1 MNNKG
6 KIRIDTLD
14 WLRGVM
20 ALSIMFYHLKG
31 WEGVHL
37 NSHNF
42 LGRLGVYGVSIFFIL
57 SGLSMAIVY
66 NSYIKNIR
74 TALNFIVRRIFRI
87 WPMLWLVSFYLFFQ
101 QIFSGNAY
109 SYKMLIINLTT
120 VFGFIRP
127 SAYMATGA
135 WSIGNEMVYYVLT
148 PLILFFYN
156 YKKVAGNLF
165 FLFCL
170 LIGFVFAFYI
180 LKPVHSLSNQWNMY
194 INPFNNLFLYVSGIA
209 IYYNFEKID
218 FNPKIINSILL
229 LSLLLFCFL
238 PFTGD
243 QIVIVTGIGR
253 IIFVLFSIL
262 IVFCFYKLKINLPF
276 FLSKPLE
283 LLGVSTYGVYIIH
296 PLVYFFLKD
305 QLNIKLG
312 LLVLV
317 PLVTILFSILLYNFF
332 ELKFINMGKKLTST
346 KVRFKN

>member
-1 MNNKG
+1 MNREKT
-6 KIRIDTLD
+6 RIDTLD
-14 WLRGVM
+14 WLRGLM
-20 ALSIMFYHLKG
+20 ALSIMFYHIVG

-37 NSHNF
+37 DSNTF
-42 LGRLGVYGVSIFFIL
+42 LGRFGVYGVSIFFIL

-66 NSYIKNIR
+66 NSYIKNIK
-74 TALNFIVRRIFRI
+74 TAFNFIVRRVFRI
-87 WPMLWLVSFYLFFQ
+87 WPLLWLVCFYLFFQ
-101 QIFSGNAY
+101 QIFSGKDY
-109 SYKMLIINLTT
+109 SYKFLIINLTT
-120 VFGFIRP
+120 LFGFIKP

-148 PLILFFYN
+148 PIILFFYN
-156 YKKVAGNLF
+156 YKKVLGNSF

-170 LIGFVFAFYI
+170 LIGFVFAFFI
-180 LKPVHSLSNQWNMY
+180 LKPEDSFENQWNMY

-209 IYYNFEKID
+209 IYYNFCEID

-229 LSLLLFCFL
+229 LSLLMFCFL
-238 PFTGD
+238 PFKGD

-253 IIFVLFSIL
+253 VVFVIFSIL
-262 IVFCFYKLKINLPF
+262 IVFSFYKLKIILPF

-283 LLGVSTYGVYIIH
+283 LLGISTYGVYIIH
-296 PLVYFFLKD
+296 PLVYFFFKD
-305 QLNIKLG
+305 QLNIKSG

-317 PLVTILFSILLYNFF
+317 PLFTIFFSILLYNFF